1 MRLKTLPAD
10 GKVYDVFASRPEI
23 FGPFTEACEQIMRGP
38 SALSPADRELL
49 GTYVSGLNDCP
60 YCHDV
65 HNEAVKAYGIDG
77 KLSSRLREDLEK
89 GGFEPRLKPIFALAK
104 KMTES
109 AYRVTDADF
118 EATRH
123 AGWDDKAIMD
133 AVVVVCLFNF
143 MNRLVST
150 LGIEADEEYLAA
162 AGPRIRDAGYKSSL
176 DAARQQEQAEAGV
189 NGR

>member
-1 MRLKTLPAD
+1 
-10 GKVYDVFASRPEI
+10 
-23 FGPFTEACEQIMRGP
+23 
-38 SALSPADRELL
+38 
-49 GTYVSGLNDCP
+49 
-60 YCHDV
+60 
-65 HNEAVKAYGIDG
+65 
-77 KLSSRLREDLEK
+77 
-89 GGFEPRLKPIFALAK
+89 
-104 KMTES
+104 MTES